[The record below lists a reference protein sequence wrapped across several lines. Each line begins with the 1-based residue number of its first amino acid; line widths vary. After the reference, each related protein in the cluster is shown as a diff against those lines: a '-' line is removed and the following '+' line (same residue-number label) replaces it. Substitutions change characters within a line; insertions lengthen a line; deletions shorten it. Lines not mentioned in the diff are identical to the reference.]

1 MEVTAID
8 LGSNTLRVLKYDCT
22 RGERVAEYEK
32 IVRTAEAI
40 EQTGVISHQSLRAI
54 IEGIQEAKVSLG
66 GFSSRVYAVTT
77 EALRIAKNAS
87 EVLDTI
93 YKETG
98 VVFEIIDGA
107 KEAKLTLIAV
117 KERLRQLNL
126 KGDFVLIDI
135 GGGSTEVVFSR
146 GEEIYSKSFPLGI
159 VRVANSASS
168 LDEIEEIVAKSLKGI
183 EEFSQNYLRD
193 NMQLL
198 ATAGT
203 PTTIAAMKHGLN
215 YQTYDAT
222 KINGT
227 VLKLEE
233 LDYYLEKLLTMNKK
247 EREIAVGVGRDD
259 LIVAGIVIFKAL
271 YRVLNKNRA
280 IVIDDS
286 LREGAA
292 IWACSNL

>member
-1 MEVTAID
+1 
-8 LGSNTLRVLKYDCT
+8 
-22 RGERVAEYEK
+22 
-32 IVRTAEAI
+32 
-40 EQTGVISHQSLRAI
+40 
-54 IEGIQEAKVSLG
+54 
-66 GFSSRVYAVTT
+66 
-77 EALRIAKNAS
+77 
-87 EVLDTI
+87 
-93 YKETG
+93 
-98 VVFEIIDGA
+98 
-107 KEAKLTLIAV
+107 
-117 KERLRQLNL
+117 
-126 KGDFVLIDI
+126 
-135 GGGSTEVVFSR
+135 
-146 GEEIYSKSFPLGI
+146 
-159 VRVANSASS
+159 
-168 LDEIEEIVAKSLKGI
+168 
-183 EEFSQNYLRD
+183 
-193 NMQLL
+193 MQLL

-215 YQTYDAT
+215 YQTYEAT

-259 LIVAGIVIFKAL
+259 LIVAGVVIFKAL